1 MIITFLGHEHISM
14 NDRIKETVKAQIR
27 SLLTGK
33 PITCYLG
40 GYGDFDDICA
50 RACKELKQ
58 KYDIETVY
66 VAPYVTLSEQ
76 EKIKEMQRCGLCD
89 TSIYPPIENT
99 PPKFAIS
106 KRNEWMVT
114 HADVIIAYVNR
125 SYGGA
130 YQSLQTAKR
139 RKKKIINICELL

>member
-1 MIITFLGHEHISM
+1 MEFHDIDKLFTLVYHILKKFVVFHENRGYNMIITFLGHAHISM

-66 VAPYVTLSEQ
+66 VTPYVTLSEQ
-76 EKIKEMQRCGLCD
+76 EKIKEMQR
-89 TSIYPPIENT
+89 
-99 PPKFAIS
+99 
-106 KRNEWMVT
+106 
-114 HADVIIAYVNR
+114 
-125 SYGGA
+125 
-130 YQSLQTAKR
+130 
-139 RKKKIINICELL
+139 